1 MNQFVK
7 LEDFYKSLKDI
18 KLINNSV
25 DEKRELVKKY
35 VSNFNANIQNLRI
48 DENIKKQN
56 KEISNLLEETINL
69 IKLVS
74 NDWLKN
80 FFDRNEEALKKRGLH
95 RISPH
100 GLRHSQATLLFELG
114 VDPKNAQYR
123 LRHKNLKTTMDIYTH
138 LSEQQKQAPTQQL
151 SAFSATVPTSVPT
164 FSEAT
169 KKQR

>member
-80 FFDRNEEALKKRGLH
+80 FDEMIEREKFRSDLSNYFIVIIFGKVKASKSSLGNFIAKNKLESQKVEFLK
-95 RISPH
+95 
-100 GLRHSQATLLFELG
+100 
-114 VDPKNAQYR
+114 
-123 LRHKNLKTTMDIYTH
+123 
-138 LSEQQKQAPTQQL
+138 
-151 SAFSATVPTSVPT
+151 
-164 FSEAT
+164 
-169 KKQR
+169 

>member
-56 KEISNLLEETINL
+56 KE
-69 IKLVS
+69 
-74 NDWLKN
+74 NDPLHHDSLSY
-80 FFDRNEEALKKRGLH
+80 FQAHEKRSLGL
-95 RISPH
+95 
-100 GLRHSQATLLFELG
+100 LLF
-114 VDPKNAQYR
+114 PN
-123 LRHKNLKTTMDIYTH
+123 
-138 LSEQQKQAPTQQL
+138 
-151 SAFSATVPTSVPT
+151 F
-164 FSEAT
+164 
-169 KKQR
+169 

>member
-80 FFDRNEEALKKRGLH
+80 FDEMIEREKFRSDLSNYFIVIIFGKVKAGKSSLGNFIAKNKLE
-95 RISPH
+95 
-100 GLRHSQATLLFELG
+100 SQKVEVFKY
-114 VDPKNAQYR
+114 D
-123 LRHKNLKTTMDIYTH
+123 
-138 LSEQQKQAPTQQL
+138 
-151 SAFSATVPTSVPT
+151 
-164 FSEAT
+164 
-169 KKQR
+169 